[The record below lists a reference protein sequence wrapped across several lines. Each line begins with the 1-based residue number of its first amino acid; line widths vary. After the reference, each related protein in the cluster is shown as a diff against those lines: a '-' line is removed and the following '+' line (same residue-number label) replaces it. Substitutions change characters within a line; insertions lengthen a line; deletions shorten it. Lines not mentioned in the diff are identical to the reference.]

1 MELTLTK
8 RIKETVNVNIFIFA
22 VLSQSQR
29 SNVTITFPSKF
40 NGIIIHREVK
50 NDYIFIFES

>member
-22 VLSQSQR
+22 VLSQR

>member
-40 NGIIIHREVK
+40 NGNIIRREVK
-50 NDYIFIFES
+50 SDYIFIFES